1 MPHDNDSTT
10 GNAVTNVSVKFE
22 SVSKNYGDFAALH
35 PTSLEVREGEFFTLL
50 GPSGS
55 GKTTILN
62 LIAGILVPS
71 AGRIAIGE
79 RDVTKLPPAARELG
93 MVFQNYALMPH
104 MTVFDNVAY
113 GLRVRHVGKDEIK
126 RRVEEALEL
135 VQLPAMTKR
144 YPKEL
149 SGGQQQRVALA
160 RSLVYNP
167 KLILMDEPLSALDKK
182 LRDQMQLQIK
192 HLHSALGVTIVYVTH
207 DQSEALMLS
216 DRICL
221 MNGGRIEQL
230 GSPTDLYFEPRS
242 EFAADFLGESNLFDA
257 EVVDNGSGV
266 SIRMHDGMIINGV
279 AGAKPSPGTQVK
291 VMIRPECLSPRPM
304 PNSLHLE
311 AKIAET
317 LLLGGVTE
325 VRTKLATGEIIAMRE
340 LTSRLF
346 NLPEQGSTIKLYFDP
361 KEVVV
366 VGDPRKAA

>member
-1 MPHDNDSTT
+1 MN
-10 GNAVTNVSVKFE
+10 NILVKFE
-22 SVSKNYGDFAALH
+22 DVSKLYGGVTALH
-35 PTSLEVREGEFFTLL
+35 PTSLQVREGEFFTLL

-62 LIAGILVPS
+62 LIAGILAPS
-71 AGRIAIGE
+71 KGRIVIGE
-79 RDVTKLPPAARELG
+79 RDVTDLPSAARGLG

-113 GLRVRHVGKDEIK
+113 GLRVRHLGRDEIK
-126 RRVEEALEL
+126 RRVAEALEL
-135 VQLPAMTKR
+135 VQLPAMAKR

-167 KLILMDEPLSALDKK
+167 RLILMDEPLSALDKK

-192 HLHSALGVTIVYVTH
+192 HLHSALGVTVIYVTH
-207 DQSEALMLS
+207 DQGEALMLS

-230 GSPTDLYFEPRS
+230 GSPNELYFEPRS

-257 EVVDNGSGV
+257 EVLNAGPEVA
-266 SIRMHDGMIINGV
+266 IRLRDGLVISGV
-279 AGAKPSPGTQVK
+279 AGARPAQGAQVK
-291 VMIRPECLSPRPM
+291 VMIRPECLSPKPL

-311 AKIAET
+311 AKIVET

-325 VRTKLATGEIIAMRE
+325 VRTHLETGEMVAMRE

-346 NLPEQGSTIKLYFDP
+346 TLPGHGDTIKLYFNP

-366 VGDPRKAA
+366 VGSP